1 MILFWEKYTNNEEK
15 QENLSYKIEIILQRE
30 NSKSKR
36 NGKYDLS
43 CDRCSRFFRQQ
54 CLLSIVGARR
64 QSKSFRT

>member
-15 QENLSYKIEIILQRE
+15 YENPSHKIEIILQRE

-36 NGKYDLS
+36 NGKYPLA

-54 CLLSIVGARR
+54 CLFSIVGAR
-64 QSKSFRT
+64 